1 MTNLRKYEDL
11 TLAQRERLAELIDAW
26 RTSRRELIAGRL
38 DSITA
43 VRERRIIL
51 RQAEDEGLLDEMM
64 TRVTNSR
71 GLNR

>member
-43 VRERRIIL
+43 VRERRTIL